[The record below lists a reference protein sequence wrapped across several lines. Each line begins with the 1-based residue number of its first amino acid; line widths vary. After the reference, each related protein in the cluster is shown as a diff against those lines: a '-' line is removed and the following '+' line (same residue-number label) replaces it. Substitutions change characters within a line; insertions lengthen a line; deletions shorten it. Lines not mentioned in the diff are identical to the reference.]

1 MGIKFALMAL
11 MHATLRITL
20 FLTAFLGTALAF
32 GQKKGEVPACKPPIS
47 RQLTHEYIDR
57 EQKNALRA
65 DGKAD
70 NMFYASPDED
80 INYAVTQAITQQ
92 VDKLQ
97 CVVEMDTVINNNK
110 KVQYLKGM
118 ERLLKNFITSFR
130 SRRMA
135 ASNLPSIITTYE
147 AAIKQDRI
155 GESVE
160 PLIQKVSYDVGSI
173 VMSSTAF
180 DNNKGVREAK
190 NILLS
195 KYMFLHPERILPT
208 LKDNPDLPNRD
219 SLILLAAYKNPG
231 KLYDYA
237 AASNRLSMAIRKIE
251 DPLVQAV
258 AKMATS
264 NNGQWYFPFLDNI
277 VSGRQ
282 TLAGIDSVRNDP
294 VQYYKL
300 LVRTRID
307 YVERAIK
314 KDSVR
319 EMESLGKRIRVKGE
333 ETFIKVIN
341 ALHEEPDAKRF
352 AILQQLNA
360 QELYYLVVYGEDQM
374 YTSSFVKGIY
384 PQMMQRLG
392 NRGDSLLMLVNFDR
406 FKKFIRVAAGY
417 NMLSPFLSSFPK
429 PEHAEQLMTAFV
441 SGLEKTTTLEDGVD
455 VADSYASIA
464 ETIKPLA
471 AKMLENVKAS
481 YDRNAAANNVRGKII
496 YNLLYKLFLSADSTN
511 KIDLSKEFGIPP
523 VYSVSYA
530 SLLNGD
536 STARVVQQVFF
547 YGDADGKMNYNGFVA
562 GMGAGWKRVE
572 DTKYWIA
579 FATTKGKP
587 MTIYAN
593 KWMDDEKAPG
603 ELEKGQAAL
612 SDYLSEKGI
621 QPSVVVHRGHSYWV
635 NATIDQIQ
643 PSAKLVLLGS
653 CGGYN
658 VISDVLKHAPD
669 AHIIAS
675 KQTGKIRINEPF
687 IQIMNDKLRAGAN
700 IDWIP
705 FWNEFKAKAGKV
717 EGFDDYIPPYK
728 NLGALFI
735 KAYNSQTGT
744 TEEE

>member
-1 MGIKFALMAL
+1 MGP
-11 MHATLRITL
+11 MHSTLRITL
-20 FLTAFLGTALAF
+20 LSIFLFTTASSFA
-32 GQKKGEVPACKPPIS
+32 QKKNETTGCKPPIN
-47 RQLTHEYIDR
+47 RQLRHEYIDR
-57 EQKNALRA
+57 EQKNALKA

-70 NMFYASPDED
+70 NQFYASPDD
-80 INYAVTQAITQQ
+80 DMNFLITKALVQQ
-92 VDKLQ
+92 IDNLQ
-97 CVVEMDTVINNNK
+97 CVVEMDTAVNNNK
-110 KVQYLKGM
+110 KVQYLTGM
-118 ERLLKNFITSFR
+118 ERMLRNFVSSFK
-130 SRRMA
+130 SRRIA
-135 ASNLPSIITTYE
+135 AANLPSIINTYE
-147 AAIKQDRI
+147 AAMKRDRV

-160 PLIQKVSYDVGSI
+160 PLIEKSSYEIGSI

-180 DNNKGVREAK
+180 DSNPGVKASK

-219 SLILLAAYKNPG
+219 SLILLAGYKNPA

-237 AASNRLSMAIRKIE
+237 AASNRLSSAIRKIE
-251 DPLVQAV
+251 DPLIQAV

-282 TLAGIDSVRNDP
+282 TLAGIDSVKNDP

-307 YVERAIK
+307 YVERAIR

-319 EMESLGKRIRVKGE
+319 EMESLGKRIRTKGE

-341 ALHEEPDAKRF
+341 ALHEEPNPVRF
-352 AILQQLNA
+352 KILQQLNA
-360 QELYYLVVYGEDQM
+360 QELYYLVVYGDDQM
-374 YTSSFVKGIY
+374 YTSSFVQGIY
-384 PQMMQRLG
+384 PQMMQKLG
-392 NRGDSLLMLVNFDR
+392 NRGDSVLMLVNFDR
-406 FKKFIRVAAGY
+406 FKKFVRVAAGY
-417 NMLSPFLSSFPK
+417 NMLSHFLSSFPK
-429 PEHAEQLMTAFV
+429 PEHAEKLMTAFV

-471 AKMLENVKAS
+471 AKMLENVKTNYESNVAQ
-481 YDRNAAANNVRGKII
+481 NNSRGKII

-511 KIDLSKEFGIPP
+511 KIDLSREFGIPP

-530 SLLNGD
+530 SLLNED
-536 STARVVQQVFF
+536 SVGKVVQQVFF
-547 YGDADGKMNYNGFVA
+547 YGDADGKMNYNGFVT
-562 GMGAGWKRVE
+562 GMGAGWKKVE
-572 DTKYWIA
+572 DKKYWIA
-579 FATTKGKP
+579 YATTKGKP
-587 MTIYAN
+587 MIIYAN
-593 KWMDDEKAPG
+593 KWMDDDKAPG

-635 NATIDQIQ
+635 NSTIEQIQ

-658 VISDVLKHAPD
+658 VISEVLKKAPD

-675 KQTGKIRINEPF
+675 KQTGKIKINEPF
-687 IQIMNDKLRAGAN
+687 TQIMNEKLRNGAN
-700 IDWIP
+700 IDWVP
-705 FWNEFKAKAGKV
+705 FWSEFKGKAGKI

-744 TEEE
+744 TEEEM